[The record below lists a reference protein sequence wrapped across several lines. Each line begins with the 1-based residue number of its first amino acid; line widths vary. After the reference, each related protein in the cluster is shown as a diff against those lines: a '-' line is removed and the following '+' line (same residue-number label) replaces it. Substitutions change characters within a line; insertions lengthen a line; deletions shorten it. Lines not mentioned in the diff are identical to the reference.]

1 MLLDEAGHGA
11 GLALAAKRA
20 ASDRRPPKVSLGCF
34 KSDVDDRDDPVV
46 AVDDDDLITNDEVHV
61 PAPLGVDLDERR
73 GNRHHPHAG
82 WHCGAGAEGEVD
94 VIDPRHIAPGQD
106 RLSDLRALLRCQVH
120 AAARLALLRL
130 TLLSLPLL
138 RSLAWLRLLP
148 GLALLRR
155 LTGLLLALRRLASGL
170 IALLLSLATLL
181 GLTLLALLPLALL
194 ALPLLRS
201 LLLRLTL
208 LALLAL
214 WTLLGLA
221 GGLLALALALAAL
234 LGLTLLALL
243 ALALLRLTLLA
254 LVTALLRRAS
264 GLLASPRLTGLLRLT
279 LLALVLR
286 AALALTGATLV
297 VARSCRAAFRL
308 RAALGAAAGFAARHV
323 LG

>member
-130 TLLSLPLL
+130 TLLSLSLL
-138 RSLAWLRLLP
+138 RSLAWLSLTWLSLTLLT

-155 LTGLLLALRRLASGL
+155 LTCLAFLT
-170 IALLLSLATLL
+170 LLSLRSLARALIPLL
-181 GLTLLALLPLALL
+181 LRLPLFA
-194 ALPLLRS
+194 LLRS
-201 LLLRLTL
+201 RFALTLGRLACGLSFLTALRLTL
-208 LALLAL
+208 LLSLRG
-214 WTLLGLA
+214 LLGLA
-221 GGLLALALALAAL
+221 LLRRRLGLLAL
-234 LGLTLLALL
+234 G
-243 ALALLRLTLLA
+243 
-254 LVTALLRRAS
+254 
-264 GLLASPRLTGLLRLT
+264 
-279 LLALVLR
+279 
-286 AALALTGATLV
+286 
-297 VARSCRAAFRL
+297 
-308 RAALGAAAGFAARHV
+308 GAAALFSSTLHV
-323 LG
+323 LS